1 MHRESQKSHAG
12 LVAIAH
18 ATPPRIQTSADL
30 AALIG
35 KDASWIRQHAGV
47 NQRHVCKTH
56 DDPAVLI
63 ASIAKPLIEEHG
75 PPDLLI
81 NASAM
86 PRQLLP
92 DSSVFI
98 ARELGLDR
106 TEAFSINATCLS
118 FLVALNTAK
127 SLIQSGDYESVM
139 ICCCEFPSL
148 SRNFDQPES
157 AALFGDAAAV
167 AIVKKNAGA
176 IFHNFKMDTYP
187 AAAEFAQLRGGGVMK
202 IPEDPN
208 TTPKDHVFDMQGEA
222 LLRFTLPRLT
232 RFVRQYLE
240 SANLSLS
247 DIDLIV
253 PHQASKSGMQIV
265 EKLGFPQSKIIN
277 ALADYGNCVAASI
290 PLALSIALQTERIKL
305 GHRVLLLGTAAGMS
319 IGAGVL
325 QW

>member
-1 MHRESQKSHAG
+1 MGRQPNDSYAG

-18 ATPPRIQTSADL
+18 TTPPDIQTANAL
-30 AALIG
+30 APLVNR
-35 KDASWIRQHAGV
+35 DAAWIIENAGV
-47 NQRHVCKTH
+47 ERRHVCKRY

-63 ASIAKPLIEEHG
+63 RSIAKPIIQQHG
-75 PPDLLI
+75 EPDLLI

-92 DSSVFI
+92 DGSVFI
-98 ARELGLDR
+98 ARELGLVG
-106 TEAFSINATCLS
+106 TPAFSINATCLS
-118 FLVALNTAK
+118 FLVAMNTAR
-127 SLIQSGDYESVM
+127 SLILSGNHDSVM

-167 AIVKKNAGA
+167 AVLKRDQGA
-176 IFHNFKMDTYP
+176 AFGNFSMETYP
-187 AAAEFAQLRGGGVMK
+187 EAAELAQLRGGGVLRM
-202 IPEDPN
+202 PDDAN

-222 LLRFTLPRLT
+222 LLRFTLPRLK
-232 RFVRQYLE
+232 RFVRRHLE
-240 SANLSLS
+240 SAELSID
-247 DIDLIV
+247 DIDLVV
-253 PHQASKSGMQIV
+253 PHQASRSGVQIV
-265 EKLGFPQSKIIN
+265 EKLGFPKSKTVDI
-277 ALADYGNCVAASI
+277 LADYGNCVSASI
-290 PLALSIALQTERIKL
+290 PMALSIAVQSGRVHP